1 MEDYL
6 QSLNEQQ
13 LAAVRYDGGPSL
25 VIAGA
30 GSGKTRVLTNKIAY
44 LIANGYDPRR
54 ILALTFTNK
63 AAREMRERIARLV
76 GEELS
81 ARLWMGTFHS
91 MFLKIL
97 HFNSDRIG
105 FNSNFTI
112 YDTSDTKSAIKQILK
127 DLELDVKDYPVN
139 SVMSVISSAKNSLIS
154 PDDYLADSDI
164 QRRDYY
170 AKRPR
175 LGEIYK
181 GYWVRCR
188 NSNAMDFDDIL
199 FYTNI
204 LFRDN
209 PDVLEKYQNFFQY
222 ILVDEY
228 QDTNFSQHLVVQQ
241 LSRVHNKVCVVGDDA
256 QSIYSFRGADIQNI
270 LRLKTYYPGLETF
283 KLEQN
288 YRSTQTIL
296 NVANS
301 LIEKNRN
308 QIPKRIFSMN
318 AVGERIPV
326 VKAMTDYEESFIV
339 ANKIVEMKMLES
351 GSYNDFAILY
361 RTNAQSRLL
370 EECLRKRNVPYRIY
384 GGLSFYQRKE
394 IKDALCYF
402 RMSVNPNDDEALRRI
417 INYPARGIGEKTVLK
432 VRAAAMEWNVS
443 MWDVI
448 CEPQRFGLEL
458 NSGTARKLNGF
469 REMIQAY
476 IDLDTDGKD
485 AFQVATMIYATSK
498 ILSSLYS
505 DNTPENISRQEN
517 LSELLNAVQQ
527 FVDEAKE
534 EGESGVSMTDFLS
547 VVQLATDQDSGDDDD
562 DSPRVTL
569 MTVHAAKGLEFRN
582 VIIVGV
588 EDEMFP
594 SMHSSNSLAEV
605 EEERRLLYVAITRA
619 QEHCLMT
626 YATSRYIN
634 GQTHPCM
641 PSRFLK
647 DIDSALLELPRN
659 PNTWAAPSQNDFEPR
674 VRTRI
679 VPRQQKP
686 EGFVPVRKAV
696 AEAAPSSGGDIDGLR
711 VGARINHLRFGDGT
725 VTKIEKEP
733 DVKITVDFDNTGIK
747 VLLLKF
753 AKFKIIG

>member
-1 MEDYL
+1 M
-6 QSLNEQQ
+6 NEQQ

-44 LIANGYDPRR
+44 LIANGYNPRR

-63 AAREMRERIARLV
+63 AAREMRERIAQLV

-209 PDVLEKYQNFFQY
+209 PDVLEKYQNFIQY

-326 VKAMTDYEESFIV
+326 V
-339 ANKIVEMKMLES
+339 
-351 GSYNDFAILY
+351 
-361 RTNAQSRLL
+361 
-370 EECLRKRNVPYRIY
+370 
-384 GGLSFYQRKE
+384 
-394 IKDALCYF
+394 
-402 RMSVNPNDDEALRRI
+402 
-417 INYPARGIGEKTVLK
+417 
-432 VRAAAMEWNVS
+432 
-443 MWDVI
+443 
-448 CEPQRFGLEL
+448 
-458 NSGTARKLNGF
+458 
-469 REMIQAY
+469 
-476 IDLDTDGKD
+476 
-485 AFQVATMIYATSK
+485 
-498 ILSSLYS
+498 
-505 DNTPENISRQEN
+505 
-517 LSELLNAVQQ
+517 
-527 FVDEAKE
+527 
-534 EGESGVSMTDFLS
+534 
-547 VVQLATDQDSGDDDD
+547 
-562 DSPRVTL
+562 
-569 MTVHAAKGLEFRN
+569 
-582 VIIVGV
+582 
-588 EDEMFP
+588 
-594 SMHSSNSLAEV
+594 
-605 EEERRLLYVAITRA
+605 
-619 QEHCLMT
+619 
-626 YATSRYIN
+626 
-634 GQTHPCM
+634 
-641 PSRFLK
+641 
-647 DIDSALLELPRN
+647 
-659 PNTWAAPSQNDFEPR
+659 
-674 VRTRI
+674 
-679 VPRQQKP
+679 
-686 EGFVPVRKAV
+686 
-696 AEAAPSSGGDIDGLR
+696 
-711 VGARINHLRFGDGT
+711 
-725 VTKIEKEP
+725 
-733 DVKITVDFDNTGIK
+733 
-747 VLLLKF
+747 
-753 AKFKIIG
+753 